1 MRTTYTLQAEE
12 KHALRW
18 RRTHHVRYLSIAL
31 LNFPCTCFRFKSAE
45 VEDEERSRMWCVQSG
60 EVSNETKQLAR
71 TPTEK
76 MPTIE
81 SLQIIRRY
89 IARISRLG
97 TSHVD
102 MREEKG
108 EMRAYFFCR
117 RSGAKRANWS
127 IDAALVRDQRG
138 GRKAGGEAY
147 GTGTDLPLRRCCRP
161 RRAPG
166 CSCRRSWG

>member
-1 MRTTYTLQAEE
+1 MKDVMCTV
-12 KHALRW
+12 W
-18 RRTHHVRYLSIAL
+18 R
-31 LNFPCTCFRFKSAE
+31 
-45 VEDEERSRMWCVQSG
+45 
-60 EVSNETKQLAR
+60 SNETKQLAR
-71 TPTEK
+71 TRTEK

-102 MREEKG
+102 MREKG
-108 EMRAYFFCR
+108 EMRAYLCR
-117 RSGAKRANWS
+117 RSGPKRANWS
-127 IDAALVRDQRG
+127 IDAALVRDHRG
-138 GRKAGGEAY
+138 GRKAGGEVY

-166 CSCRRSWG
+166 